1 VAPLPEL
8 QPPPEAITLCLEDGE
23 IRACGLPSSIPVR
36 HRGKALVRCRHGPLF
51 EVQEL
56 GISLDPVAGL
66 FRVRGL
72 GILAFQKP
80 IRIDR
85 L

>member
-1 VAPLPEL
+1 
-8 QPPPEAITLCLEDGE
+8 
-23 IRACGLPSSIPVR
+23 
-36 HRGKALVRCRHGPLF
+36 
-51 EVQEL
+51 
-56 GISLDPVAGL
+56 VAGL